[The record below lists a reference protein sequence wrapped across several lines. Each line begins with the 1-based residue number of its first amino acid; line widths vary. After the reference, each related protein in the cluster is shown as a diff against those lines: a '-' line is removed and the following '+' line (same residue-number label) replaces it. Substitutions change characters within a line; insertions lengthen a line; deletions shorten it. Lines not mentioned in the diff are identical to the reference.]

1 MLFSTLVSQCY
12 FKNGQNEKGRR
23 YVSEEK
29 KTEEKSKQCY
39 RNDICSWDSFSSN
52 LKL

>member
-29 KTEEKSKQCY
+29 KQKKNQKSV
-39 RNDICSWDSFSSN
+39 IVMISVVGTVF
-52 LKL
+52 LVI